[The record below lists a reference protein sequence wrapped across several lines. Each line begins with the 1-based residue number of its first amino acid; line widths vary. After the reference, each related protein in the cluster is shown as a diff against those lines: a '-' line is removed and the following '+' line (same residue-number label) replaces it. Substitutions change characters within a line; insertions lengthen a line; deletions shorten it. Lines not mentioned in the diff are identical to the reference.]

1 MDLFGIN
8 GKKLSH
14 TQIME
19 NNLIAKSVPT
29 KANAAKPAFKQE
41 EKRADGVFLA
51 QKDAEEY
58 RAYRRRKR
66 LGEISAAIS
75 ATESSLIDGQ
85 DVQKV
90 CERAVRLRQTAVK
103 IPASK
108 LTQAAYY
115 LAGSKVALDCVVGG
129 NGETLPKVKAYEAK
143 LAVKRKAREITAVVT
158 PSFLDACRYGEI
170 KKELRRIAR
179 AIGKAKLKVRVDCV
193 SYNASLSRV
202 ARVACEVGA
211 SFFSVPYFAGCERL
225 RLDLT
230 GGCKLEVSN
239 VESVEEFK
247 RLSEIGVGRIV
258 TDKAWEIYTEL
269 LKEADEETRAL
280 FIEQKEVEKT
290 KQPPTPNPQEKSKK
304 EESTPPPQEPK
315 KQEEPKR
322 DEQGDGDRGLRLP
335 AVCPQYPTPSE
346 TDYRCQLV
354 GTELKFL

>member
-1 MDLFGIN
+1 
-8 GKKLSH
+8 
-14 TQIME
+14 ME
-19 NNLIAKSVPT
+19 RNNNDKNVPT
-29 KANAAKPAFKQE
+29 KANALLKAAT
-41 EKRADGVFLA
+41 EKRADGVYIS

-58 RAYRRRKR
+58 RVYKRRKK

-75 ATESSLIDGQ
+75 ATESSLLDGE

-129 NGETLPKVKAYEAK
+129 DGETLSKVKAYEAR
-143 LAVKRKAREITAVVT
+143 LAVRKKAREITAVVT
-158 PSFLDACRYGEI
+158 PSFLAACRYGEI

-211 SFFSVPYFAGCERL
+211 TYFSVPYFAGCERL

-230 GGCKLEVSN
+230 GGCKLEVSG
-239 VESVEEFK
+239 VETTEEFK
-247 RLSEIGVGRIV
+247 KLTEIGVGRIV
-258 TDKAWEIYTEL
+258 TDKAWEIYSQL
-269 LKEADEETRAL
+269 LKEADEETRTL
-280 FIEQKEVEKT
+280 FAEKPAERPVEKPVEKPEETPVEKEKTPPIEQKNAVL
-290 KQPPTPNPQEKSKK
+290 PALC
-304 EESTPPPQEPK
+304 PPP
-315 KQEEPKR
+315 
-322 DEQGDGDRGLRLP
+322 LLP
-335 AVCPQYPTPSE
+335 TSSE
-346 TDYRCQLV
+346 TDYRCRLE